1 MKWGK
6 VNILILQKI
15 PPGRAS
21 QLGSFYM
28 KASLAL
34 KLHSNI
40 LYIFGKEIQVAGQ
53 Q

>member
-15 PPGRAS
+15 PPCRAS

-28 KASLAL
+28 IASLAL

-40 LYIFGKEIQVAGQ
+40 LSIFGKEVKVAGQ